1 MKDVVAADI
10 TINHR
15 DIVYTTIKV
24 REQIHDGN
32 CRHGESINDIG
43 RGVQVR
49 NITNQQS
56 LIDSKLWL

>member
-1 MKDVVAADI
+1 MVVLEDMKDVVAADI

-43 RGVQVR
+43 
-49 NITNQQS
+49 
-56 LIDSKLWL
+56 